1 MFRGKR
7 QCSGGRCWGEEEGC
21 CRAWIRWGS
30 GSRGGEEGVVCGRMR
45 RRHPAPARSFFVSV
59 IQQHSEISRVQ
70 TDKLKIRLERKDDCK
85 DKKGGTLGSVDAF
98 LRVSLRQAFFVHFRK
113 NSASKKLK

>member
-1 MFRGKR
+1 MW
-7 QCSGGRCWGEEEGC
+7 QDEET
-21 CRAWIRWGS
+21 A
-30 GSRGGEEGVVCGRMR
+30 
-45 RRHPAPARSFFVSV
+45 PASAARSFFVSV

-98 LRVSLRQAFFVHFRK
+98 LRVSLRSTNQALTLQLVRTCLVLIRRVFKV
-113 NSASKKLK
+113 

>member
-1 MFRGKR
+1 MW
-7 QCSGGRCWGEEEGC
+7 QDEET
-21 CRAWIRWGS
+21 A
-30 GSRGGEEGVVCGRMR
+30 
-45 RRHPAPARSFFVSV
+45 PASAARSFFVSV

-98 LRVSLRQAFFVHFRK
+98 LRVSLRSTNQALTLQLVRTCVLTRRV
-113 NSASKKLK
+113 SKV